1 MHTPYL
7 AHSSQER
14 QEMLTQ
20 IGYQSVTELFAPI
33 PAALQ
38 DFEMDLPQPLSE
50 LELHQELSAMAA
62 KNTGITQANSF
73 LGAGAYRHYLP
84 ASLGTLGSR
93 SEFLT
98 AYTPYQAEISQ
109 GTLQTIFEFQSALC
123 TLTGLDIANASNY
136 EGATSAVEALSMA
149 CRITRRQQV
158 FVSPTLHPEY
168 REVLASY
175 AQPLDYQLHSA
186 PAQQGSLDLA
196 SLPELEQPAALIV
209 QYPNFLGQ
217 IEDLQAQ
224 ADWIHER
231 GGLLVVI
238 INDPVCLGLLEAPGV
253 LGADIVAGEAQA
265 FGNAVSFGGPY
276 LGFITAREKYLRQM
290 PGRMCGVAEDNTG
303 KTAYTLV
310 LQTREQH
317 IRREKATS
325 NICTNQGLNA
335 LQATIWLSLIG
346 KTGLQE
352 MANICFQRAHYA
364 AQRLSQIPG
373 WKLSYPGPFFHEFVL
388 EFEQPIATI
397 VQALHQE
404 QTAPGVPLARWFPE
418 LDRHLLINLTEMNPV
433 SAIDQLVE
441 KLTAL
446 SKA

>member
-7 AHSSQER
+7 AHSSEER
-14 QEMLTQ
+14 QEMLSQ
-20 IGYQSVTELFAPI
+20 IGYESLAEIFAPI
-33 PAALQ
+33 PASLQ
-38 DFEMDLPQPLSE
+38 DFEMDLPTQLSE
-50 LELHQELSAMAA
+50 LELQQELSAMAT
-62 KNTGITQANSF
+62 KNTQITQANCF

-84 ASLGTLGSR
+84 ASLAALGSR

-136 EGATSAVEALSMA
+136 EGATSAVEAMSMA
-149 CRITRRQQV
+149 CRITRRQDV
-158 FVSPTLHPEY
+158 LVSPTLHPEY
-168 REVLASY
+168 REVLTSY
-175 AQPLDYQLHSA
+175 SKPLNYQLHSA
-186 PAQQGSLDLA
+186 PAEQGQLDL
-196 SLPELEQPAALIV
+196 STLPILDQPAALIV

-224 ADWIHER
+224 AEWIHER
-231 GGLLVVI
+231 GGLLIVI
-238 INDPVCLGLLEAPGV
+238 MNDPVSLGLLEAPGV

-265 FGNAVSFGGPY
+265 FGNAVSFGGPF

-290 PGRMCGVAEDNTG
+290 PGRMCGVAEDNNG

-346 KTGLQE
+346 KAGLQE
-352 MANICFQRAHYA
+352 MAQICFQRAHYA

-388 EFEQPIATI
+388 ESEQPIEPI
-397 VQALHQE
+397 LQALHQD
-404 QTAPGVPLARWFPE
+404 QIAPGVSLKRWFPE
-418 LDRHLLINLTEMNPV
+418 MDRHLLVNLTEMNPV

-446 SKA
+446 SAS